1 MMPFSFLSSRTWFA
15 LGLLSAILFIGT
27 LIAIPI
33 ILVRLPV
40 DYFDERRMRHKWLE
54 NRPALVRI
62 VAYALKNLVGIVFLL
77 AGIAML
83 FLPGQG
89 VLTILLGISLMDFPG
104 KHRLERKLIGHP
116 TVLSAINKIRE
127 KFGRAPLVVQE

>member
-1 MMPFSFLSSRTWFA
+1 MMSLSFLSPRAWFA
-15 LGLLSAILFIGT
+15 LGVVSVVFFIGT

-33 ILVRLPV
+33 ILIRIPV
-40 DYFDERRMRHKWLE
+40 DYFDQRKHRSWLG
-54 NRPALVRI
+54 NHHPVLKITAHI
-62 VAYALKNLVGIVFLL
+62 LKNLVGVVFLL

-104 KHRLERKLIGHP
+104 KRKLERKMIGRP
-116 TVLSAINKIRE
+116 SVLGAINAIRK
-127 KFGRAPLVVQE
+127 KFGRKPLVVHE

>member
-1 MMPFSFLSSRTWFA
+1 MPFPFPALSPQTWLA
-15 LGLLSAILFIGT
+15 LGILSVVFFIGT

-33 ILVRLPV
+33 IMVRLPV
-40 DYFDERRMRHKWLE
+40 DYFDERKHRQWLE
-54 NRPALVRI
+54 TRHPIVRI
-62 VAYALKNLVGIVFLL
+62 TAYVLKNLVGIVFLL

-104 KHRLERKLIGHP
+104 KRKLERKLIGRP
-116 TVLSAINKIRE
+116 AVLGTINKIRE
-127 KFGRAPLVVQE
+127 KFGRAPLVVHE

>member
-1 MMPFSFLSSRTWFA
+1 MMSLPFLTPRAWFA
-15 LGLLSAILFIGT
+15 LGVVSVVFFIGT

-33 ILVRLPV
+33 ILVRIPV
-40 DYFDERRMRHKWLE
+40 DYFDERKHRSWLE
-54 NRPALVRI
+54 NHHPVLRI
-62 VAYALKNLVGIVFLL
+62 TAYILKNLVGVVFLL

-104 KHRLERKLIGHP
+104 KRKLERKIIGRP
-116 TVLSAINKIRE
+116 SVLGAINSIR
-127 KFGRAPLVVQE
+127 KQFGKEPLVVHE

>member
-1 MMPFSFLSSRTWFA
+1 MISLPFLSPKAWFA
-15 LGLLSAILFIGT
+15 LGLVSVVFFIGT

-40 DYFDERRMRHKWLE
+40 DYFDERRHRSWLE
-54 NRPALVRI
+54 NYPPLLRI
-62 VAYALKNLVGIVFLL
+62 TAYILKNLVGIVFLL

-104 KHRLERKLIGHP
+104 KRKLERKMIGSP
-116 TVLSAINKIRE
+116 SVLGAINTIRK
-127 KFGRAPLVVQE
+127 KFGREPLVVHE